1 MKAKLFFLALLI
13 SVFSCTE
20 DQTEILP
27 EDSLKVEDFLEYGEL
42 HNAFLSN
49 VQDNF
54 RTIGNFDQL
63 NQKIDYI
70 TDFQNDF
77 VETLNLND
85 EEKDLLIENLERY
98 EEFVD
103 ESFLVEFAFGEASF
117 NRSSVFDEG
126 NSSNIFTMIDDL
138 SANDVINS
146 DTESI
151 LDRLSIA
158 LKDNYSEAT
167 SDQELKTTIED
178 LVAEFNE
185 LNYETDTEG
194 EMVGAVLAIS
204 LASIEWW
211 SLNGA
216 ASEADLGSYKSTVD
230 GVEVA
235 PWLAADMLGAAVGAT
250 IAISGQALFADEINW
265 KVVAYGTA
273 ASAVVGS
280 TGAIGRIVKWLKL

>member
-13 SVFSCTE
+13 SVISCTE
-20 DQTEILP
+20 EQTEILP
-27 EDSLKVEDFLEYGEL
+27 EESLKVEDFLEHGEL

-49 VQDNF
+49 VQENF
-54 RTIGNFDQL
+54 IATGNFDQL

-70 TDFQNDF
+70 TDFQNDY
-77 VETLNLND
+77 VETLSLND
-85 EEKDLLIENLERY
+85 EGKDLLIENLERY

-151 LDRLSIA
+151 LERLSIA
-158 LKDNYSEAT
+158 LKGNYSEAT
-167 SDQELKTTIED
+167 SDQELKATIED
-178 LVAEFNE
+178 LASEFNE
-185 LNYETDTEG
+185 LNYENNSEG

-211 SLNGA
+211 SLNG
-216 ASEADLGSYKSTVD
+216 
-230 GVEVA
+230 
-235 PWLAADMLGAAVGAT
+235 
-250 IAISGQALFADEINW
+250 
-265 KVVAYGTA
+265 TA

-280 TGAIGRIVKWLKL
+280 TGAIGRIVKWLKF